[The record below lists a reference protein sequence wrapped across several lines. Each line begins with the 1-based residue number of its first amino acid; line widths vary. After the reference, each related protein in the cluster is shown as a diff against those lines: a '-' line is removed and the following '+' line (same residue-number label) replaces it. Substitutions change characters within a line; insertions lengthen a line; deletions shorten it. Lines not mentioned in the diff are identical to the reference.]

1 MMRAILVHADGTAA
15 FEARLQAALDVARA
29 TSGHVTLHCNT
40 PLQRFVAMDPFGGA
54 YLLGEAIRDAE
65 AREAELVARL
75 SERLRREDV
84 PFSIESSNT
93 EPVDGLARSARLA
106 DLVVVTMVAPLD
118 DAPPPELSVSSLTVG
133 VRCPVLALPSD
144 ARGFRLTGR
153 AMVAWDGSFE
163 AANAL
168 RSAVPML
175 ALADAVDVVT
185 IGAAGS
191 AKDSAKDKGY
201 PETDAL
207 AYLARY
213 GIEAELSNRERSQPT
228 VEESLDAAATD
239 LAADWLVLGAFGH
252 SRLRETMFGG
262 VTRYFLDTAKRPLL
276 LAH

>member
-1 MMRAILVHADGTAA
+1 MRAILVHADETPA
-15 FEARLQAALDVARA
+15 FELRLQAALDVARA
-29 TSGHVTLHCNT
+29 TSGHLTLHCNT
-40 PLQRFVAMDPFGGA
+40 PLQRFIAMDPFGGA
-54 YLLGEAIRDAE
+54 YLLGDAIRDAE

-75 SERLRREDV
+75 SERLVREDV

-118 DAPPPELSVSSLTVG
+118 GSPPPELPVSSLTVA
-133 VRCPVLALPSD
+133 VRCPVLAMPSD
-144 ARGFRLTGR
+144 QHIFGLSGR
-153 AMVAWDGSFE
+153 AMIAWDRSFE

-185 IGAAGS
+185 IGAVGS
-191 AKDSAKDKGY
+191 AKDKSF
-201 PETDAL
+201 PETDVL

-213 GIEAELSNRERSQPT
+213 GIEAELFNRERSQPT
-228 VEESLDAAATD
+228 VEESLDAAATE
-239 LAADWLVLGAFGH
+239 LAADWMVLGAFGH